1 MEPTE
6 GPRKLTNL
14 QLELLKTFQ
23 FELPETQLLE
33 IRALLTDYFA
43 NKVTDEMDALFAANG
58 WGPEK
63 IEEWSKEHLRTQLE
77 EK

>member
-1 MEPTE
+1 MGTIR
-6 GPRKLTNL
+6 G
-14 QLELLKTFQ
+14 LL
-23 FELPETQLLE
+23 
-33 IRALLTDYFA
+33 IDYFA

-63 IEEWSKEHLRTQLE
+63 IEEWSQAHLRTTEE